1 MSFPYRIEE
10 LNSRLDRSEFSC
22 GTAAL
27 DRYIR
32 ERASQDVRRQ
42 VSKCFVAVETG
53 AVQVAGFYTLAASG
67 LPIDLLPADVQR
79 RLPPYSLVPV
89 ARIGRLAVDE
99 RHQGRKLGATL
110 LSDAFLRADR
120 AEMGV
125 FALVVDAKD
134 EAAEAFYLHYG
145 FMLLAPRQLCLPL
158 ATAKKR

>member
-1 MSFPYRIEE
+1 VSFPYGIEE
-10 LNSRLDRSEFSC
+10 LNSQHDRTGFSC
-22 GTAAL
+22 GTTVL

-53 AVQVAGFYTLAASG
+53 AAQVAGFYTLAASG
-67 LPIDLLPADVQR
+67 LPIDTLPPDVQR

-110 LSDAFLRADR
+110 LSDAFLRAER

-134 EAAEAFYLHYG
+134 ETAEAFYLHYG
-145 FMLLAPRQLCLPL
+145 FTLLAPRQLLLPL

>member
-1 MSFPYRIEE
+1 VSFPYGIEA
-10 LNSRLDRSEFSC
+10 LNAQHDRTGFSC

-53 AVQVAGFYTLAASG
+53 TVQVTGFYTLAASG
-67 LPIDLLPADVQR
+67 LPIDTLPPDVQR

-110 LSDAFLRADR
+110 LSNAFLRADR